1 METIKVHF
9 LKNDIYPGNKLEL
22 IEGKSDWV
30 DLRCADTTVLM
41 QGEFALIPLGVAMQ
55 LPEGYEAH
63 IAPRS
68 STFKNY
74 GVIQVNGVGIVD
86 NTYCGANDEWKMPVL
101 AMRQT
106 AICKGDRIC
115 QFRIV
120 KNQPKLRFVE
130 SDLNENKTRGG
141 IGSTGVS

>member
-1 METIKVHF
+1 METIKVRF
-9 LKNDIYPGNKLEL
+9 LKDNVYPDNNLEL
-22 IEGKSDWV
+22 IDGKSDWV
-30 DLRCADTTVLM
+30 DLRCSDTTVLM

-74 GVIQVNGVGIVD
+74 GIIQTNSIGIVD

-101 AMRQT
+101 AMRPT
-106 AICKGDRIC
+106 VIRKGDRIC

-120 KNQPKLRFVE
+120 KNQPKLNFIE
-130 SDLNENKTRGG
+130 SDLKGNENRKG
-141 IGSTGVS
+141 IGSTGVL

>member
-9 LKNDIYPGNKLEL
+9 LKNNVYPDNKLEL

-41 QGEFALIPLGVAMQ
+41 QGEFAMIPLGVAMQ

-74 GVIQVNGVGIVD
+74 GIIQTNSIGVVD
-86 NTYCGANDEWKMPVL
+86 NTYCGANDEWKMPVF

-106 AICKGDRIC
+106 VIRKGDRIC

-120 KNQPKLRFVE
+120 KNQPELCFVE
-130 SDLNENKTRGG
+130 SDLSDNIDRGG
-141 IGSTGVS
+141 LGSTGVS